1 MKRFY
6 LALAMLAALPAAASA
21 QTILNEG
28 FETTS
33 TDQYSPNFP
42 DGWSTVDSY
51 TGNNDRYRWNVY
63 YYEKGTMTGTHCASV
78 DSPMFTGGEDGGEG
92 PREEI
97 LLTPELNLDNT
108 YQLSFD
114 WMAASKAAID
124 EGKYDFQV
132 RIVTDGNVEGAE
144 TIWSFNNA
152 TQLKE
157 NGNVPYP
164 WTAWTP
170 YKTMIDLSKWQGKSI
185 KVAFVYKML
194 KATANVLDI
203 DNVVVKQFTPATGPK
218 GVLSK
223 KQYNFGEVYMDS
235 KMFSDVITLK
245 NEGKSG
251 LKITSID
258 YPQGVGS
265 TIDPA
270 VVDLDANASLDFKL
284 SYTAALTTPQS
295 GYVTLHT
302 TGGDLQIKVL
312 ATKVALPDGYTF
324 EGFENGCPPAGWTG
338 NGWKASNYSIEGDYT
353 AYASVTLD
361 GASYLTTPRLDMS
374 TGAHSVAFSAFNEF
388 DSDEENA
395 VPDNDVTLEF
405 SKDGGATWATVWEST
420 NYNALEKV
428 SVDLGSPASDNCL
441 LRWAYSAVDISSSD
455 NIPETSVAFIDA
467 IILPPLYGNGG
478 KPAEATLVS
487 PADKS
492 ENLYNKNITLTWR
505 PALFADGY
513 KLYVGSDA
521 AATNLVNGQDLGN
534 ATSYVIASADY
545 ATTYNWKVVPYNAQ
559 GDAEKATVW
568 TFTTIADQTI
578 STFPWTENFES
589 GNEPPTGWNVEY
601 DSYTKWS
608 TTNKVNPFEGK
619 YSASVGCNAIDKSS
633 QLVTPDF
640 KIPAGSNLQMSFY
653 WGNAMPVSLL
663 KDETGLRQNPSTADN
678 GVDACFFEVLDGG
691 EWHQLAVLSDNSDDR
706 YWYLETVN
714 LAAYAGK
721 TVTFRWRYVGHDYDN
736 AKGVG
741 LDLITVTTSADT
753 KASFNATDWNA
764 GTVNYYK
771 TVNSTPKFSVINEG
785 STALTIKSAKFS
797 TENFTTDLAAGTTIE
812 PKKGAAF
819 SITFSALNAEAQVN
833 DNLVVE
839 FDGGYSI
846 SMPVTGLAM
855 AADSHY
861 YDFENDTPGA
871 LAPEGF
877 TTIDVDRQLTKPM
890 AGMNYP
896 QRGAATAFTVQ
907 QNSDWNNVLDPVSGN
922 QTLVAIASQDES
934 STVDDWLISQQL
946 TATDKSK
953 FHFYAR
959 NWEST
964 LAINPCAQS
973 CVEVLVST
981 TDNTNTASF
990 TSVMPTTTMPYYN
1003 KETWEHYSVDL
1014 SKYAGQKIYVA
1025 VRHTVKDGLAAFFD
1039 DFYFEHFTNF
1049 GGVDNV
1055 NADNKVTVYPNPV
1068 ASTLFVN
1075 GADADTQISIY
1086 NAAGSLVANVVG
1098 SQANVEGLAP
1108 GVYVVRVATAN
1119 GIATTR
1125 IIKK

>member
-1 MKRFY
+1 M
-6 LALAMLAALPAAASA
+6 
-21 QTILNEG
+21 
-28 FETTS
+28 
-33 TDQYSPNFP
+33 
-42 DGWSTVDSY
+42 
-51 TGNNDRYRWNVY
+51 
-63 YYEKGTMTGTHCASV
+63 
-78 DSPMFTGGEDGGEG
+78 
-92 PREEI
+92 
-97 LLTPELNLDNT
+97 
-108 YQLSFD
+108 
-114 WMAASKAAID
+114 
-124 EGKYDFQV
+124 
-132 RIVTDGNVEGAE
+132 
-144 TIWSFNNA
+144 
-152 TQLKE
+152 
-157 NGNVPYP
+157 
-164 WTAWTP
+164 
-170 YKTMIDLSKWQGKSI
+170 
-185 KVAFVYKML
+185 
-194 KATANVLDI
+194 
-203 DNVVVKQFTPATGPK
+203 
-218 GVLSK
+218 
-223 KQYNFGEVYMDS
+223 
-235 KMFSDVITLK
+235 
-245 NEGKSG
+245 
-251 LKITSID
+251 
-258 YPQGVGS
+258 
-265 TIDPA
+265 
-270 VVDLDANASLDFKL
+270 
-284 SYTAALTTPQS
+284 
-295 GYVTLHT
+295 
-302 TGGDLQIKVL
+302 
-312 ATKVALPDGYTF
+312 
-324 EGFENGCPPAGWTG
+324 
-338 NGWKASNYSIEGDYT
+338 
-353 AYASVTLD
+353 
-361 GASYLTTPRLDMS
+361 
-374 TGAHSVAFSAFNEF
+374 
-388 DSDEENA
+388 
-395 VPDNDVTLEF
+395 
-405 SKDGGATWATVWEST
+405 
-420 NYNALEKV
+420 
-428 SVDLGSPASDNCL
+428 
-441 LRWAYSAVDISSSD
+441 
-455 NIPETSVAFIDA
+455 
-467 IILPPLYGNGG
+467 
-478 KPAEATLVS
+478 
-487 PADKS
+487 
-492 ENLYNKNITLTWR
+492 
-505 PALFADGY
+505 
-513 KLYVGSDA
+513 
-521 AATNLVNGQDLGN
+521 
-534 ATSYVIASADY
+534 
-545 ATTYNWKVVPYNAQ
+545 
-559 GDAEKATVW
+559 
-568 TFTTIADQTI
+568 
-578 STFPWTENFES
+578 
-589 GNEPPTGWNVEY
+589 
-601 DSYTKWS
+601 
-608 TTNKVNPFEGK
+608 
-619 YSASVGCNAIDKSS
+619 
-633 QLVTPDF
+633 
-640 KIPAGSNLQMSFY
+640 
-653 WGNAMPVSLL
+653 
-663 KDETGLRQNPSTADN
+663 
-678 GVDACFFEVLDGG
+678 LDGG

-819 SITFSALNAEAQVN
+819 SITFNALNAEAQVN

-877 TTIDVDRQLTKPM
+877 TTIDVDRLLTKPM
-890 AGMNYP
+890 TSMNYP

-922 QTLVAIASQDES
+922 QTLVAIASQDEGT
-934 STVDDWLISQQL
+934 TVDDWLISQQL

-964 LAINPCAQS
+964 LAIYPCAQS

-1003 KETWEHYSVDL
+1003 KETWEHYTVDL

-1098 SQANVEGLAP
+1098 QQANVEGLAP

>member
-33 TDQYSPNFP
+33 TDLYSPNFP

-361 GASYLTTPRLDMS
+361 G
-374 TGAHSVAFSAFNEF
+374 
-388 DSDEENA
+388 
-395 VPDNDVTLEF
+395 
-405 SKDGGATWATVWEST
+405 
-420 NYNALEKV
+420 
-428 SVDLGSPASDNCL
+428 
-441 LRWAYSAVDISSSD
+441 
-455 NIPETSVAFIDA
+455 
-467 IILPPLYGNGG
+467 
-478 KPAEATLVS
+478 
-487 PADKS
+487 
-492 ENLYNKNITLTWR
+492 
-505 PALFADGY
+505 
-513 KLYVGSDA
+513 
-521 AATNLVNGQDLGN
+521 
-534 ATSYVIASADY
+534 
-545 ATTYNWKVVPYNAQ
+545 
-559 GDAEKATVW
+559 
-568 TFTTIADQTI
+568 
-578 STFPWTENFES
+578 
-589 GNEPPTGWNVEY
+589 
-601 DSYTKWS
+601 
-608 TTNKVNPFEGK
+608 
-619 YSASVGCNAIDKSS
+619 
-633 QLVTPDF
+633 
-640 KIPAGSNLQMSFY
+640 
-653 WGNAMPVSLL
+653 
-663 KDETGLRQNPSTADN
+663 
-678 GVDACFFEVLDGG
+678 G

-797 TENFTTDLAAGTTIE
+797 TENFSTDLAAGTTLE

-890 AGMNYP
+890 TGMNYP

-907 QNSDWNNVLDPVSGN
+907 QNSDWNGVLDPVSGN

-981 TDNTNTASF
+981 TDNNNTASF
-990 TSVMPTTTMPYYN
+990 TSVMPTTTMPYFN
-1003 KETWEHYSVDL
+1003 KETWEHYTVDL

-1075 GADADTQISIY
+1075 GADADSQISIY

-1098 SQANVEGLAP
+1098 SQANVDSLAP

>member
-1 MKRFY
+1 M
-6 LALAMLAALPAAASA
+6 
-21 QTILNEG
+21 
-28 FETTS
+28 
-33 TDQYSPNFP
+33 
-42 DGWSTVDSY
+42 
-51 TGNNDRYRWNVY
+51 
-63 YYEKGTMTGTHCASV
+63 
-78 DSPMFTGGEDGGEG
+78 
-92 PREEI
+92 
-97 LLTPELNLDNT
+97 
-108 YQLSFD
+108 
-114 WMAASKAAID
+114 
-124 EGKYDFQV
+124 
-132 RIVTDGNVEGAE
+132 
-144 TIWSFNNA
+144 
-152 TQLKE
+152 
-157 NGNVPYP
+157 
-164 WTAWTP
+164 
-170 YKTMIDLSKWQGKSI
+170 
-185 KVAFVYKML
+185 
-194 KATANVLDI
+194 
-203 DNVVVKQFTPATGPK
+203 
-218 GVLSK
+218 
-223 KQYNFGEVYMDS
+223 
-235 KMFSDVITLK
+235 
-245 NEGKSG
+245 
-251 LKITSID
+251 
-258 YPQGVGS
+258 
-265 TIDPA
+265 
-270 VVDLDANASLDFKL
+270 
-284 SYTAALTTPQS
+284 
-295 GYVTLHT
+295 
-302 TGGDLQIKVL
+302 
-312 ATKVALPDGYTF
+312 
-324 EGFENGCPPAGWTG
+324 
-338 NGWKASNYSIEGDYT
+338 
-353 AYASVTLD
+353 
-361 GASYLTTPRLDMS
+361 
-374 TGAHSVAFSAFNEF
+374 
-388 DSDEENA
+388 
-395 VPDNDVTLEF
+395 
-405 SKDGGATWATVWEST
+405 
-420 NYNALEKV
+420 
-428 SVDLGSPASDNCL
+428 
-441 LRWAYSAVDISSSD
+441 
-455 NIPETSVAFIDA
+455 
-467 IILPPLYGNGG
+467 
-478 KPAEATLVS
+478 
-487 PADKS
+487 
-492 ENLYNKNITLTWR
+492 
-505 PALFADGY
+505 
-513 KLYVGSDA
+513 
-521 AATNLVNGQDLGN
+521 
-534 ATSYVIASADY
+534 
-545 ATTYNWKVVPYNAQ
+545 
-559 GDAEKATVW
+559 W

-797 TENFTTDLAAGTTIE
+797 TENFSTDLVAGTTIE

-846 SMPVTGLAM
+846 AMPVTGLAM

-907 QNSDWNNVLDPVSGN
+907 QNSDWNGVLDPVSGN

-964 LAINPCAQS
+964 LAIYPCAQS

-981 TDNTNTASF
+981 TDNNNTASF
-990 TSVMPTTTMPYYN
+990 TSVMPTTTMPYFN

>member
-1 MKRFY
+1 
-6 LALAMLAALPAAASA
+6 
-21 QTILNEG
+21 
-28 FETTS
+28 
-33 TDQYSPNFP
+33 
-42 DGWSTVDSY
+42 
-51 TGNNDRYRWNVY
+51 
-63 YYEKGTMTGTHCASV
+63 
-78 DSPMFTGGEDGGEG
+78 
-92 PREEI
+92 
-97 LLTPELNLDNT
+97 
-108 YQLSFD
+108 
-114 WMAASKAAID
+114 
-124 EGKYDFQV
+124 
-132 RIVTDGNVEGAE
+132 
-144 TIWSFNNA
+144 
-152 TQLKE
+152 
-157 NGNVPYP
+157 
-164 WTAWTP
+164 
-170 YKTMIDLSKWQGKSI
+170 
-185 KVAFVYKML
+185 
-194 KATANVLDI
+194 
-203 DNVVVKQFTPATGPK
+203 
-218 GVLSK
+218 
-223 KQYNFGEVYMDS
+223 MD
-235 KMFSDVITLK
+235 
-245 NEGKSG
+245 
-251 LKITSID
+251 
-258 YPQGVGS
+258 
-265 TIDPA
+265 
-270 VVDLDANASLDFKL
+270 
-284 SYTAALTTPQS
+284 
-295 GYVTLHT
+295 
-302 TGGDLQIKVL
+302 
-312 ATKVALPDGYTF
+312 
-324 EGFENGCPPAGWTG
+324 
-338 NGWKASNYSIEGDYT
+338 
-353 AYASVTLD
+353 
-361 GASYLTTPRLDMS
+361 
-374 TGAHSVAFSAFNEF
+374 
-388 DSDEENA
+388 
-395 VPDNDVTLEF
+395 
-405 SKDGGATWATVWEST
+405 
-420 NYNALEKV
+420 
-428 SVDLGSPASDNCL
+428 
-441 LRWAYSAVDISSSD
+441 
-455 NIPETSVAFIDA
+455 
-467 IILPPLYGNGG
+467 
-478 KPAEATLVS
+478 
-487 PADKS
+487 
-492 ENLYNKNITLTWR
+492 
-505 PALFADGY
+505 
-513 KLYVGSDA
+513 
-521 AATNLVNGQDLGN
+521 
-534 ATSYVIASADY
+534 
-545 ATTYNWKVVPYNAQ
+545 
-559 GDAEKATVW
+559 
-568 TFTTIADQTI
+568 FTTIADQTI

-706 YWYLETVN
+706 YWYLETIN

-797 TENFTTDLAAGTTIE
+797 TENFSTDLAAGTTLE

-907 QNSDWNNVLDPVSGN
+907 QNSDWNGVLDPVSGN

-964 LAINPCAQS
+964 LAIYPCAQS